1 MIQGDFLL
9 TASRE
14 DIEST
19 LPWNRRLR
27 DALAEAFLESVD
39 RFNQGD
45 LKYVWPHYVPST
57 REVPSAF
64 LAPAIT
70 SILTQLGKRPCLES
84 CAATMVQPASMKYTS
99 GDFFVDEEGYPF
111 TRTSQNAHRYLSPK
125 YPEWVVES
133 IENLGVS
140 KMTARDFLDD
150 LALAI
155 RQDPVTFYRRS
166 NNWHSQLSVA
176 LVKISTDTELLS
188 AMQDISLIP
197 LQDGTWTS
205 ARGKAMFFAK
215 NESSLEIPSGIDVL
229 IVDSSAGLDSNRR
242 KLFIAL
248 GVRAWEAPEICR
260 LILKV
265 HESSNFD
272 PKSLKTGQL
281 ISHAAFLYNASWQPP
296 DGADIWFATMQD
308 DRCKGRKLYIPGSAE
323 PNSPAGRVFAQLQK
337 KFSVIHMDYLNAPGL
352 GLGWPSWLVTNLGLS
367 MVPRLIY
374 PHVKPRPQPI
384 AQAIQESSVKSIDA
398 GTRPRAQGGNALPD
412 YQMQL
417 MLLEQQNKRRLLMAR
432 QEVVHSPPLTQV
444 QMGMN
449 SAGRVRGVTP
459 QPAAPMTRASSTELL
474 SRSDGPT
481 GAPNVIN
488 PIDDFESFDF
498 DSFLRSP
505 NVINPLDDFDVDSFL
520 HDNQSPRAAQ
530 SQDEAKIAEKAASK
544 ESKESTES
552 SALATDTADSFG
564 LSEEFTFM
572 FGHCHSS
579 DILQILK
586 DNWTEYSQWIDG
598 AHMKWQGSN
607 FVKSCDRLKSDIA
620 ACSVQT
626 AKAQLPLREGV
637 LPMIDRH
644 LDESYVTPSLQIGR
658 PKDSEWSLL
667 NHFGVLIKGDIH
679 YYLRCLMGISG
690 DQHLDINTIVYIY
703 EKIDGQYKGNEEIVR

>member
-1 MIQGDFLL
+1 LIQGDFLL

-27 DALAEAFLESVD
+27 DALAEAFLDSVD

-99 GDFFVDEEGYPF
+99 GDCFVDEEGYPF

-133 IENLGVS
+133 IDNLGVS

-166 NNWHSQLSVA
+166 NDWHSQLSVA

-229 IVDSSAGLDSNRR
+229 IVDSSAGLDPDRR

-248 GVRAWEAPEICR
+248 GVKAWEAPEICR

-265 HESSNFD
+265 HESSDFD
-272 PKSLKTGQL
+272 PKSLETGQL

-296 DGADIWFATMQD
+296 DDANIWFATMQD

-323 PNSPAGRVFAQLQK
+323 LNSPAGRVFAQLQK

-384 AQAIQESSVKSIDA
+384 AQTIQELSSANVEPEPDSPRIDA
-398 GTRPRAQGGNALPD
+398 DGPPGRPPAQVNHALQD

-417 MLLEQQNKRRLLMAR
+417 MLLEQQNKKRLLMAR
-432 QEVVHSPPLTQV
+432 QEVVHSPLLTQV
-444 QMGMN
+444 QMGMDP
-449 SAGRVRGVTP
+449 AARGRGVTP
-459 QPAAPMTRASSTELL
+459 QPVVPLTRVSSTELL

-481 GAPNVIN
+481 SAPNIIEPPDN
-488 PIDDFESFDF
+488 ISNFDF
-498 DSFLRSP
+498 SLFLT
-505 NVINPLDDFDVDSFL
+505 DK
-520 HDNQSPRAAQ
+520 QSPQAAQ
-530 SQDEAKIAEKAASK
+530 FQDEAKIAEKAASK
-544 ESKESTES
+544 QSKESTES
-552 SALATDTADSFG
+552 SALATDTDDSFG

-586 DNWTEYSQWIDG
+586 DNWMEYSQWIDG

-607 FVKSCDRLKSDIA
+607 FVESCDQLKSDIA

-626 AKAQLPLREGV
+626 AKAQLPLRESV

-658 PKDSEWSLL
+658 PEDSEWSLL

-679 YYLRCLMGISG
+679 YYLRCLMGLSG
-690 DQHLDINTIVYIY
+690 DQHPDINTIVYIY
-703 EKIDGQYKGNEEIVR
+703 EKIDGQYTGNEEIVR